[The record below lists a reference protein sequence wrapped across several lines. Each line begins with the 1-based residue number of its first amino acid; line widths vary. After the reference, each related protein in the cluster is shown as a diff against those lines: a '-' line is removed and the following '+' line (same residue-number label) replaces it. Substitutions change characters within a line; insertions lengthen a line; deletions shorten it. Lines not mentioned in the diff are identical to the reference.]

1 MDVKLDNVR
10 YSKELKKYVD
20 EIALPLM
27 NLPDVETSIHVA
39 INIFIPEGVPQ
50 DVKIVEENC
59 FALGIRPENFH
70 FESWFETLQKKSP
83 YAGEKSI

>member
-50 DVKIVEENC
+50 DVKIVEENY
-59 FALGIRPENFH
+59 FALEIRPENFH
-70 FESWFETLQKKSP
+70 FES
-83 YAGEKSI
+83 

>member
-1 MDVKLDNVR
+1 
-10 YSKELKKYVD
+10 
-20 EIALPLM
+20 M

-50 DVKIVEENC
+50 DVKEIVEENC

-70 FESWFETLQKKSP
+70 FES
-83 YAGEKSI
+83 